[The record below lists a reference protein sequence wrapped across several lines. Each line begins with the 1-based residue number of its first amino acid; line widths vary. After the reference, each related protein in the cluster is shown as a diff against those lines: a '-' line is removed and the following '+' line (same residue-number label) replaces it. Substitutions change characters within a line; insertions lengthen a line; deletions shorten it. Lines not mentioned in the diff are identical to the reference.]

1 MIGSFGD
8 KTFTVNSD
16 IVYTPETESQST
28 EISVD
33 EQEVDGSK
41 PSSYIKS
48 TLDSVSLSI
57 KLSWNYVY
65 VEDEIRSWKAI
76 CDSHEPHMLFMGDN
90 PVSENKYLLYSVKA
104 TDILRSSNGT
114 ALKATL
120 ALEFKEYVREGTK
133 ESDSNTSSSSN
144 KNSKTQ
150 SKVDEVQEAYK

>member
-8 KTFTVNSD
+8 KEFTVNTD
-16 IVYTPETESQST
+16 MVYTPETESWST

-41 PSSYIKS
+41 PSSYIKQ
-48 TLDSVSLSI
+48 TLDGVSLSI
-57 KLSWNYVY
+57 KLSWHFVY

-90 PVSENKYLLYSVKA
+90 PVSENKYLLYSSKA
-104 TDILRSSNGT
+104 TDILRSPNGT

-133 ESDSNTSSSSN
+133 EANSDTSSSSN
-144 KNSKTQ
+144 KNEETQ
-150 SKVDEVQEAYK
+150 SKVDDVQEAY

>member
-16 IVYTPETESQST
+16 MVYTPESESWST

-41 PSSYIKS
+41 PSSYIKQ
-48 TLDSVSLSI
+48 TLDGVSLSI

-65 VEDEIRSWKAI
+65 VEDEIRSWKKI
-76 CDSHEPHMLFMGDN
+76 CDSHEPHMLFMGNN
-90 PVSENKYLLYSVKA
+90 PVSENKYLLYSSKA
-104 TDILRSSNGT
+104 SDILRSANGT

-120 ALEFKEYVREGTK
+120 ALEFKEYVRAGSKPETETK
-133 ESDSNTSSSSN
+133 SSDN
-144 KNSKTQ
+144 KSSKTAE
-150 SKVDEVQEAYK
+150 KVDDVQEAYK